1 MANEQERKELMNEAK
16 TLRFSLTRK
25 DRKFLRAY
33 LGFEK
38 IIQIPERIPKRKAE
52 ACYFV
57 RRSLWTKKKKKNNG
71 SKQNEKEEG
80 EEEEKEEEEEEEEEE
95 EGGGGE
101 DEENEE
107 EGEQPF
113 DLREMMT
120 KNIPRIFNYSID
132 DLQNL
137 LSESYEWRDFQQ
149 VSFIR

>member
-1 MANEQERKELMNEAK
+1 MIYRKEEISK
-16 TLRFSLTRK
+16 
-25 DRKFLRAY
+25 
-33 LGFEK
+33 EE
-38 IIQIPERIPKRKAE
+38 QP
-52 ACYFV
+52 
-57 RRSLWTKKKKKNNG
+57 
-71 SKQNEKEEG
+71 KQNEKEEG

-120 KNIPRIFNYSID
+120 NNIPRIFNYSID